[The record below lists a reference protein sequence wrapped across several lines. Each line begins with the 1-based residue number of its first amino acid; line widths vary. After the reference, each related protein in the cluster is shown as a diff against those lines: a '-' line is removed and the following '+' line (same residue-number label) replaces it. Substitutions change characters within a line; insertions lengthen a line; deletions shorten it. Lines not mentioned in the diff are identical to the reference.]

1 LRQVGRRS
9 DPLGAT
15 FWWLWFGALLSAFAN
30 FVAPFL
36 TVYLTLRGLSPAR
49 TGLVASCFSAG
60 ALLGLAL
67 AGILTDRLGRR
78 GTLLGSLAVSA
89 ASAAS
94 MAFVRAPLAMAAV
107 VLAFGA
113 GTLASR
119 APIRAIVGDLVRPDQ
134 LHRAF
139 GLHYWAEN
147 VGSTASFLAGGL
159 LGAYGWGLPFV
170 LDGATTLMFALV
182 VLARVPE
189 TRPEPEANDASGAG
203 YAVVARDRACVLLLG
218 LFVLFNLA
226 YTQAMVTLPLEMAS
240 LGFTPG
246 AIGAVLAVSAGLVT
260 VVQPWTPGLLR
271 RFDSGSVLAVGA
283 VLTGAGLGVQALCT
297 SPLQFAL
304 ASCVWTLGEIAFFG
318 TANAAVTALA
328 PPSARGRYSAATGLC
343 FTGSRFVATASGAA
357 VLQEFGGGVL
367 WSGCLVICAAAAGG
381 LLAWRRRLRGTRP
394 GLSPGQGEN
403 RTESLTPSLSS
414 RADSAVPPSRG
425 RRPRRP

>member
-1 LRQVGRRS
+1 MKRERRP
-9 DPLGAT
+9 DALGAT
-15 FWWLWFGALLSAFAN
+15 FWWLWFGGLLSAFAT

-36 TVYLTLRGLSPAR
+36 TVFLTLRGLSPAR

-60 ALLGLAL
+60 ALAGLAA

-78 GTLLGSLAVSA
+78 ATLLASLAVSA

-94 MAFVRAPLAMAAV
+94 LAFVRAPLAMAAV

-113 GTLASR
+113 GSAASR
-119 APIRAIVGDLVRPDQ
+119 APIRAMVGDLVRPDQ

-147 VGSTASFLAGGL
+147 AGSTASFLAGGI

-170 LDGATTLMFALV
+170 LDGATTLAFALV

-189 TRPEPEANDASGAG
+189 TRPAPDAAKDDGGG
-203 YAVVARDRACVLLLG
+203 YGVVARDRACVLLLG

-226 YTQAMVTLPLEMAS
+226 YTQAMVTLPLQMAS
-240 LGFTPG
+240 LGFSPG

-271 RFDSGSVLAVGA
+271 RLDSGVALALGA
-283 VLTGAGLGVQALCT
+283 ALTGIGLGAQALCT
-297 SPLQFAL
+297 APVHFAVTS
-304 ASCVWTLGEIAFFG
+304 AVWTLGEIAFFG

-328 PPSARGRYSAATGLC
+328 APSARGRYSAAMGLC
-343 FTGSRFVATASGAA
+343 LTGSRCVATAAGAA
-357 VLQEFGGGVL
+357 VLQAAGGAVL
-367 WSGCLVICAAAAGG
+367 WSSCLAICAAAGAG
-381 LLAWRRRLRGTRP
+381 LLAWRRLDRAAQPPRA
-394 GLSPGQGEN
+394 
-403 RTESLTPSLSS
+403 SL
-414 RADSAVPPSRG
+414 A
-425 RRPRRP
+425 

>member
-1 LRQVGRRS
+1 VLSPSRRDEGRRQ
-9 DPLGAT
+9 PLGAT
-15 FWWLWFGALLSAFAN
+15 FWWLWFGALLSAFAT

-36 TVYLTLRGLSPAR
+36 TVFLTLRGLSPVR

-60 ALLGLAL
+60 ALAGLAV
-67 AGILTDRLGRR
+67 AGILSDRLGRR
-78 GTLLGSLAVSA
+78 ATLLGSLIVAA

-94 MAFVRAPLAMAAV
+94 LALVREPLAMAAV

-113 GTLASR
+113 GTAASR

-147 VGSTASFLAGGL
+147 VGSTASLLAGGL
-159 LGAYGWGLPFV
+159 LGAYGWGLPFA
-170 LDGATTLMFALV
+170 LDGATTLAFALV

-189 TRPEPEANDASGAG
+189 TRPAPEAADADGGG
-203 YAVVARDRACVLLLG
+203 YGVVWRDRACVLLLG

-271 RFDSGSVLAVGA
+271 RLDAGSALAVGA
-283 VLTGAGLGVQALCT
+283 ALTGIGLGGQALCT
-297 SPLQFAL
+297 APVHFGL
-304 ASCVWTLGEIAFFG
+304 ASAVWTLGEIAFFG

-328 PPSARGRYSAATGLC
+328 PPSARGRYAAATGLC
-343 FTGSRFVATASGAA
+343 FTGSRGVATVAGAA
-357 VLQEFGGGVL
+357 ALQGAGAGVL
-367 WSGCLVICAAAAGG
+367 WTGCLVVCAAAGAG
-381 LLAWRRRLRGTRP
+381 LLAWRRLDR
-394 GLSPGQGEN
+394 
-403 RTESLTPSLSS
+403 
-414 RADSAVPPSRG
+414 SAQ
-425 RRPRRP
+425 RPRASFA